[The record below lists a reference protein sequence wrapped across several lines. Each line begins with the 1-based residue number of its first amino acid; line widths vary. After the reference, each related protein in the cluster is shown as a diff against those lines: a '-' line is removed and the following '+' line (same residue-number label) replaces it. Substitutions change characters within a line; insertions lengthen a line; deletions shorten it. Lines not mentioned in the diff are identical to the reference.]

1 MRLRIKYRCFRFI
14 LQIEYPYYPSSS
26 PNRSYKASVQM
37 SESDYAPVGNTIGSK
52 AVLTSPELKLE
63 SGLSFLDLVILSLLD
78 SSPMTGYVL
87 KKRLVWQYRLKASF
101 GTLYPRLKTLQ
112 KEGILKDSEIFG
124 KFASRSSGTNYQL
137 TPLGRK
143 ILDQNLRRFDGLLQ
157 KIRTKDLRQPSF

>member
-1 MRLRIKYRCFRFI
+1 
-14 LQIEYPYYPSSS
+14 
-26 PNRSYKASVQM
+26 M
-37 SESDYAPVGNTIGSK
+37 SESNYAPVGNTIGSE
-52 AVLTSPELKLE
+52 AVLTSLPELKLE
-63 SGLSFLDLVILSLLD
+63 TGLSFLDLVILSLLD